1 MTYIYYIRK
10 NNMRDSKD
18 AYTSYLKEHDSSTK
32 SMTAPMLEQ
41 YVNATYRLRFINHAW
56 C

>member
-32 SMTAPMLEQ
+32 SMTAPMLENSTSMQ
-41 YVNATYRLRFINHAW
+41 RTGLDS
-56 C
+56 